1 MIEDTRESYA
11 IGGRCYTFCV
21 IPSRLPATRACA
33 REGLGPLSSAA
44 VLLLLALPRIARAD
58 VTCNPTDCNAS
69 GVVNRYY
76 PAPLSSTQVT
86 AAAGARKIRID
97 TAAAQG
103 AAGAIAAGDL
113 LLVIQMQD
121 AAHDITDTRTYGD
134 GVGGAGAGPPEG
146 SPGGYTGTP
155 SAGLYE
161 YVVAEAA
168 VGTAVAT
175 IAACTGGNAPA
186 ADEVCISGN
195 GAGTGLL
202 NTYASRT
209 ATTAQDRQTYQ
220 VVEVLQC
227 YTLTLTGNVT
237 AFAWNGRAG
246 GVIAL
251 EALTNLD
258 FAGFQ
263 INANAAGFRGGD
275 GRQMRWNSSAG
286 PGPYRQND
294 TLPRDPGVGNNSTKE
309 AGKGEGIAGTPAL
322 TGAAT
327 TAGAGTATGS
337 YYRGSG
343 ALANRSDARGAPGN
357 AGGGGTRDTAGGGGG
372 NGGRGGTGG
381 DGWYYDTIGVTAA
394 ANHSL
399 FDGGTAN
406 FMGGHGGG
414 AYAFST
420 VTRAIMGGGGGGG
433 WTHSGV
439 NGAPNADSSW
449 GGFGGGIVI
458 VRAGGVTNPT
468 NAIDVTADGSA
479 GLASPGGG
487 GSIGMSAGGGG
498 AGGTIVFVSTAPLP
512 ALVLNARG
520 GAGGSSGGYH
530 SGGGGGGGGFIFES
544 DANPV
549 ESVTAGAAGSSAGE
563 NPAADG
569 NCPEAAAPFFCGA
582 SPGIVGVIA
591 AATYDT
597 TPGVRSCA
605 QVTRASIRGVRVDP
619 SGTVEFVVGSQE
631 RTASFDIYEP
641 SEREPVLSVSRK
653 ATGLVKITDTP
664 IMAPTQNSV
673 TPIVYRASTRPISAG
688 EIYIEETEVSGT
700 RRMMGPFSIDDA
712 RLARQFERME
722 ARVDAQPTER
732 RGAAI
737 LAAPRSHG
745 RGHRARGADGG
756 SNRQASPDALRIE
769 TLGDG
774 RATLTRETLLAE
786 GVPSSALT
794 RPGRLS
800 LTDRGVPVPF
810 VLTPDR
816 SLNFMAHSL
825 VTDHTDR
832 AAYVLSWTGPPP
844 APVVPLTKR
853 GFARRAGFHR
863 VEQDLAYLPQI
874 MEGADP
880 WLWQFAD
887 VSGVATSA
895 FELPPFRS
903 AAEVAV
909 RVGLVTWA
917 SGPSTVSVAVNGQL
931 IGRAEASGTEMV
943 EIEGTLDAVYLH
955 PGSNEIAV
963 TFASADV
970 AGYALL
976 DIADFGLTPDFS
988 SRTVE
993 VADISRFDSDLPRAR
1008 EVDYLIVTHELFTA
1022 AAERI
1027 GAAKTAEGHTVAIV
1041 DAERAYDRFSG
1052 GVPEAA
1058 AIRALIAHYARGGRL
1073 KYVLLI
1079 GDDTFDPNNN
1089 FGGTQVSYLPS
1100 LMAWDPNSGYVPS
1113 ENEYADVDGDGSPD
1127 LAIGR
1132 LPVETPAE
1140 ALRVAAKIETETAR
1154 LASSSGHVLV
1164 ADNYRLQDPNF
1175 DRRIDEIAAGLSGPT
1190 TLIRLSEGA
1199 AAAREALGA
1208 GLLAGPKTVHY
1219 VGHGGPDIW
1228 ADEGVLTSDDLDDL
1242 ALDETRGSVMFA
1254 WSCRSNMYQYY
1265 YGPSIHEAALRNPG
1279 GAVAAIGGANMSQP
1293 DEQTVFSDRLSL
1305 EIARGRSLGE
1315 AMKRAKAW
1323 ALKTNPKGMKPIVD
1337 NFSLFG
1343 DPALVLPR

>member
-1 MIEDTRESYA
+1 MT
-11 IGGRCYTFCV
+11 GRRVASGALSFL
-21 IPSRLPATRACA
+21 IAALA
-33 REGLGPLSSAA
+33 GP
-44 VLLLLALPRIARAD
+44 VLAD
-58 VTCNPTDCNAS
+58 VTCNPTDCTAA

-76 PAPLSSTQVT
+76 PAPLSATQVT
-86 AAAGARKIRID
+86 AAAGARKVRID

-155 SAGLYE
+155 TAGRYE

-168 VGTAVAT
+168 VGTAVPT
-175 IAACTGGNAPA
+175 IAACTGVNAPA
-186 ADEVCISGN
+186 ADEVCITGN

-227 YTLTLTGNVT
+227 YNMTLTGNVT
-237 AFAWNGRAG
+237 AFRWNGRAG
-246 GVIAL
+246 GIVAL
-251 EALTNLD
+251 EALTNLA
-258 FAGFQ
+258 FGSPTAFQ
-263 INANAAGFRGGD
+263 INADGAGFRGGD
-275 GRQMRWNSSAG
+275 GRQMRWASSAG

-294 TLPRDPGVGNNSTKE
+294 TLTRDGGNGTNSLKE

-322 TGAAT
+322 TGAVT

-381 DGWYYDTIGVTAA
+381 DGWYYDTIGVTDAP
-394 ANHSL
+394 NHSL

-458 VRAGGVTNPT
+458 VRAGGVTNAN
-468 NAIDVTADGSA
+468 NAIDVTAGGTA
-479 GLASPGGG
+479 GLLSPGGG
-487 GSIGMSAGGGG
+487 GAISMSAGGGG
-498 AGGTIVFVSTAPLP
+498 AGGTIIFVSTAALP

-520 GAGGSSGGYH
+520 GAGGSSTGYH
-530 SGGGGGGGGFIFES
+530 SGGGGGGGGFVFTS

-549 ESVTAGAAGSSAGE
+549 ESVTAGAAGSSGGV

-569 NCPEAAAPFFCGA
+569 NCPEAVAPFYCGA
-582 SPGIVGVIA
+582 SPGLVGVIA
-591 AATYDT
+591 TASYDT

-619 SGTVEFVVGSQE
+619 GGVVEFVVSSQE
-631 RTASFDIYEP
+631 RTASFDVYEA
-641 SEREPVLSVSRK
+641 SDREPVLSTSRK
-653 ATGLVKITDTP
+653 ATGLVRITDTP
-664 IMAPTQNSV
+664 ILAPTQNSV
-673 TPIVYRASTRPISAG
+673 TPIVYRASTRPISAR
-688 EIYIEETEVSGT
+688 EIYIEETEVSGV
-700 RRMMGPFSIDDA
+700 RRMMGPFSVDDA
-712 RLARQFERME
+712 GLARQFERME
-722 ARVDAQPTER
+722 ARMDAQPTER
-732 RGAAI
+732 RGVAT
-737 LAAPRSHG
+737 LTAPRAPG
-745 RGHRARGADGG
+745 RGHRERSRADRG
-756 SNRQASPDALRIE
+756 STRASTGAIRIE

-774 RATLTRETLLAE
+774 RATLSRETLLAE
-786 GVPSSALT
+786 GVPLSVLN
-794 RPGRLS
+794 RPARLS
-800 LTDRGVPVPF
+800 LTDRGAPVSF
-810 VLTPDR
+810 VLTPDQALAFDAR
-816 SLNFMAHSL
+816 RL

-844 APVVPLTKR
+844 SPVVPLTKR
-853 GFARRAGFHR
+853 GFAIRPGFYR

-887 VSGVATSA
+887 VSGVASSA
-895 FELPPFRS
+895 FDLPPFRS
-903 AAEVAV
+903 AADVPV

-917 SGPSTVSVAVNGQL
+917 TGSSMVSVAVNGQL
-931 IGRAEASGTEMV
+931 IGRAPANGTQMV
-943 EIEGTLDAVYLH
+943 EIEGTLAAAYLH
-955 PGSNEIAV
+955 PGPNEISV
-963 TFASADV
+963 TFASADA

-988 SRTVE
+988 GRAAQ
-993 VADISRFDSDLPRAR
+993 VADVSRFNPDLPRAR
-1008 EVDYLIVTHELFTA
+1008 EVDYLIVTHEAFA
-1022 AAERI
+1022 ASAERI
-1027 GAAKTAEGHTVAIV
+1027 GAAKAAEGHTVAIV

-1058 AIRALIAHYARGGRL
+1058 ALRALIAHYAREGRL
-1073 KYVLLI
+1073 RYVLLI
-1079 GDDTFDPNNN
+1079 GDDSFDPNNN
-1089 FGGTQVSYLPS
+1089 FGGAQVSYLPS

-1132 LPVETPAE
+1132 LPVQTAAE
-1140 ALRVAAKIETETAR
+1140 ADRVAAKIETQSAR
-1154 LASSSGHVLV
+1154 LASSGGHVLV

-1175 DRRIDEIAAGLSGPT
+1175 DRRIDEIAADLPAPA
-1190 TLIRLSEGA
+1190 TLIRLSEGP
-1199 AAAREALGA
+1199 AAARDALLA
-1208 GLLAGPKTVHY
+1208 ALLAGPRTVDY

-1228 ADEGVLTSDDLDDL
+1228 ADEGVLSSDDLDDL
-1242 ALDETRGSVMFA
+1242 VLDETRGSVMFA

-1265 YGPSIHEAALRNPG
+1265 YGPSIHEAALRNAG
-1279 GAVAAIGGANMSQP
+1279 GAVAAVGSANMSQP
-1293 DEQTVFSDRLSL
+1293 DDQAAFSDRLRR
-1305 EIARGRSLGE
+1305 EIARGRPLGE
-1315 AMKRAKAW
+1315 AMKRAKIW
-1323 ALKTNPKGMKPIVD
+1323 ALRSNPLGMKPIVD

-1343 DPALVLPR
+1343 DPSLVLPR